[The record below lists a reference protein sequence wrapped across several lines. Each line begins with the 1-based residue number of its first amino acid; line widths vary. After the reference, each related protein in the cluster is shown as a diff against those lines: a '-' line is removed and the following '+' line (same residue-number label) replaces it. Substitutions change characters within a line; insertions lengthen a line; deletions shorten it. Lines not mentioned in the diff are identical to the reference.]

1 LKTKYYEYNKQIGGE
16 KYSEFT
22 ESEYL
27 KAKEDKNR
35 WFISFGDS
43 VLEYEENEYKDYFS
57 KKNHYDYTQ
66 KDKLGKKV
74 VPILLE
80 QYTYSD
86 TAQAFFYDSMIVPF
100 DEVILEKISTEKY
113 VLQLKKVMKKL
124 KPYEREIIFQLFWNR
139 KSQNELAINYGISQ
153 QTMNEKVN
161 RILVKMLKMI
171 KIEK

>member
-1 LKTKYYEYNKQIGGE
+1 MKTKYYEYNKQIGGE

-22 ESEYL
+22 ESDYL

-43 VLEYEENEYKDYFS
+43 VLECEENEYKDYFS

-161 RILVKMLKMI
+161 RILVKMPKMI

>member
-1 LKTKYYEYNKQIGGE
+1 MKTKYYEYNKQIGGE

-22 ESEYL
+22 EADYL
-27 KAKEDKNR
+27 KAKEDKKR
-35 WFISFGDS
+35 WFISLGDS
-43 VLEYEENEYKDYFS
+43 VLECEENEYKDYFS

-86 TAQAFFYDSMIVPF
+86 TAQAFFYDSTIVPF
-100 DEVILEKISTEKY
+100 DEDILDKLSTEQY
-113 VLQLKKVMKKL
+113 FLQLQKVMKKL
-124 KPYEREIIFQLFWNR
+124 KPYERKIIYQLFWNR

-161 RILVKMLKMI
+161 RILSKMLKMM

>member
-1 LKTKYYEYNKQIGGE
+1 LKTKYYEYSKQIGGE

-43 VLEYEENEYKDYFS
+43 VLECEEIEYKDYFS

-66 KDKLGKKV
+66 KDKISKKV
-74 VPILLE
+74 VSILLE

-161 RILVKMLKMI
+161 RILVKMPKMI

>member
-1 LKTKYYEYNKQIGGE
+1 MKTKYYEYSKQIGGE

-57 KKNHYDYTQ
+57 KKNHYDYMQ

-80 QYTYSD
+80 QYT
-86 TAQAFFYDSMIVPF
+86 
-100 DEVILEKISTEKY
+100 
-113 VLQLKKVMKKL
+113 
-124 KPYEREIIFQLFWNR
+124 
-139 KSQNELAINYGISQ
+139 
-153 QTMNEKVN
+153 
-161 RILVKMLKMI
+161 
-171 KIEK
+171 